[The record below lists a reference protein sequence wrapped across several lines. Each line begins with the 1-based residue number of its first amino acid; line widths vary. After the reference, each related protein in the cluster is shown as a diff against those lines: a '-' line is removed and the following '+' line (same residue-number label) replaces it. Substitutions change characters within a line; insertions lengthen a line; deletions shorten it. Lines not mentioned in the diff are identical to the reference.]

1 MKDGK
6 VISFINMKG
15 GVGKTT
21 LCLEIADQLSRKK
34 KDDGSDYK
42 ILLIDIDP
50 QANLTQAVNEHYFAD
65 DFFSDDP
72 NAPKK
77 TIELI
82 LKNTP
87 IGFSKEDV
95 IVTLPNANLDLIPGE
110 LETIFLERASGNA
123 TSQKLMDFVLD
134 HKLKESYDFIFI
146 DCPPTYSLYTEMAF
160 FVSDFYFVPVI
171 PDKYSILGVDLLER
185 VVADIVRNNR
195 NSIFR
200 DKTPK
205 NIGVMFTRVNTTDKP
220 KQINYINAMSGANIV
235 QAKDIYIFP
244 KKFKESNKIST
255 FDLGKLVSDTND
267 TRLQEMMDDICA
279 AFLNRINLLTEEK
292 GEQSE

>member
-1 MKDGK
+1 MRKGK

-21 LCLEIADQLSRKK
+21 LCLEMADQISRKQ
-34 KDDGSDYK
+34 SEESTNYK

-50 QANLTQAVNEHYFAD
+50 QANLTQAVNEHYFPDD
-65 DFFSDDP
+65 DFPDKS
-72 NAPKK
+72 
-77 TIELI
+77 IESL

-87 IGFSKEDV
+87 IGFDKEDV
-95 IVTLPNANLDLIPGE
+95 IVKLPNENIDLIPGE

-123 TSQKLMDFVLD
+123 TSQKLMDFILD
-134 HKLKESYDFIFI
+134 YKIKEAYDFIFI

-171 PDKYSILGVDLLER
+171 PDKFSSLGVDLLER

-200 DKTPK
+200 DKVPQ
-205 NIGVMFTRVNTTDKP
+205 NIGVIFTRVSTTLKP
-220 KQINYINAMSGANIV
+220 KQENYINAMSNVDIV
-235 QAKDIYIFP
+235 KTNDIYVFTE
-244 KKFKESNKIST
+244 KFGESNKIST
-255 FDLGKLVSDTND
+255 FDLGKLVSDTQD
-267 TRLQEMMDDICA
+267 TRLQEMMDKICEEFLSRIT
-279 AFLNRINLLTEEK
+279 FLNEQEEK
-292 GEQSE
+292 